1 MCTRYA
7 CFRQETVEAGR
18 EEQLRIT
25 GFQYRR
31 GIFGLSKGM
40 FVSQREMYYGICWL
54 EKNGN
59 LSKLRDLKKNIKYIK
74 TNLNSFFYFVTYGMF
89 CRYMFQINL
98 EMYDVGRQNCGD

>member
-18 EEQLRIT
+18 GEQLRIT

-59 LSKLRDLKKNIKYIK
+59 LSKLRDLKKKISSISK
-74 TNLNSFFYFVTYGMF
+74 
-89 CRYMFQINL
+89 QI
-98 EMYDVGRQNCGD
+98 